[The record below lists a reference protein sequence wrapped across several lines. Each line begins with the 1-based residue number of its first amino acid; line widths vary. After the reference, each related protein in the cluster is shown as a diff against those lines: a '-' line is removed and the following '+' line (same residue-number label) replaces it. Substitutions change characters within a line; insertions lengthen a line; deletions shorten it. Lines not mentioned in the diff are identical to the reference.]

1 MHYITLFIQPSG
13 KRTEIVI
20 MYHCCTLLYTVV
32 HFLCLCNQPACCIR
46 CRWAIRIL
54 LTLNRIMCPVN
65 RNRWCFSPVLTAS
78 TDNAFITR
86 CACLSLI
93 LACMLEKPRD
103 IPTKTWHLILEIVL
117 LCSHETT
124 GEFDASDAVGMPA
137 CACIRHHFK
146 AGNTSRYA
154 R

>member
-1 MHYITLFIQPSG
+1 MGNPHFVDIKQHNVPSQPEPMVFFYRHES
-13 KRTEIVI
+13 T
-20 MYHCCTLLYTVV
+20 
-32 HFLCLCNQPACCIR
+32 
-46 CRWAIRIL
+46 
-54 LTLNRIMCPVN
+54 
-65 RNRWCFSPVLTAS
+65 PVLTVS

-103 IPTKTWHLILEIVL
+103 IPVKTWHLILEIVL

-124 GEFDASDAVGMPA
+124 GEFDASDAVGMPV

-154 R
+154 G